1 MFGDLVNGSS
11 MALIPSPVVTMTS
24 MIVPYCSYIPPPA
37 AMMKRRL
44 ILAIAAAL
52 AATALAVCSAGAQ
65 AACDLNAAGTGKVTA
80 VRDGRTLMLD
90 DGREL
95 RLAAIE
101 ITGNSHDALQAL
113 AAGRMLR
120 LERLG
125 AGKTLEQDRYGRL
138 VAFAFADG
146 GEQSLQQ
153 ALLEQGFARVATR
166 VGAKACAEVL
176 LTTERAARAA
186 GRGLWADP
194 NFAPL
199 QVENLARLTAQRGHF
214 ALVEGKVL
222 SVRESGATI
231 YVNFGRRWT
240 RDFTVTILKRQQRIF
255 AAAGLEPKQLE
266 GRRIRVRGWIEQRGG
281 PIIAAEAPEQIEF
294 AD

>member
-1 MFGDLVNGSS
+1 
-11 MALIPSPVVTMTS
+11 
-24 MIVPYCSYIPPPA
+24 
-37 AMMKRRL
+37 MKRRSRRNLL
-44 ILAIAAAL
+44 IASTAAVGAFLVCNAAAQERCKL
-52 AATALAVCSAGAQ
+52 TAI
-65 AACDLNAAGTGKVTA
+65 GTANVAA
-80 VRDGRTLMLD
+80 VRDGRTLLLD

-101 ITGNSHDALQAL
+101 VPDDSRPALQAL
-113 AAGRMLR
+113 VAGHPLR

-125 AGKTLEQDRYGRL
+125 AERDRYGRL
-138 VAFAFADG
+138 VAFAFFDDAR
-146 GEQSLQQ
+146 QSVQQ
-153 ALLEQGFARVATR
+153 TMLEQGHARVSAR
-166 VGAKACAEVL
+166 VGDKACADDL
-176 LTTERAARAA
+176 LGTERAARTAR
-186 GRGLWADP
+186 RGLWADP

-199 QVENLARLTAQRGHF
+199 SAEDITRLQAERGQF

-240 RDFTVTILKRQQRIF
+240 RDFSVTILRRQQRAF
-255 AAAGLEPKQLE
+255 AVAGVEPKKLE

-281 PIIAAEAPEQIEF
+281 PIIAAETPEQIEF